1 MARKDRGECRHC
13 RHFRNDPAY
22 LEAVLNGFTGLGSAY
37 ASTRADD
44 GICLRHDRFV
54 GPSGGC
60 ADFAGSAE
68 RGGGEPARVRDQPLV
83 AVPGTEELHADRCAV
98 DREERQRKRGRAQ
111 DR

>member
-1 MARKDRGECRHC
+1 MAIKQREECRQC

-44 GICLRHDRFV
+44 GLCLRHDRFV

-68 RGGGEPARVRDQPLV
+68 RGGGEPARVRDEPLV
-83 AVPGTEELHADRCAV
+83 AVPGAEELHADRRAV
-98 DREERQRKRGRAQ
+98 DREERQRKSGRPQ
-111 DR
+111 H